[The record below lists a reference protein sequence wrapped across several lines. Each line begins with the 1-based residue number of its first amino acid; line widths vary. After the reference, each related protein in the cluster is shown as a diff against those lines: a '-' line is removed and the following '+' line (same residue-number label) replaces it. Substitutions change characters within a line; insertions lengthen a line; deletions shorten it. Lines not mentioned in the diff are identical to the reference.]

1 LVRNFNYC
9 TSSWNSY
16 TWLFGFLSKKKIENA
31 GFQSGTGTKEANK
44 PIVGYKH
51 SCKYC
56 EKLIPPNSITCPF
69 CEKTN
74 PLGPE
79 RCPRCHEPIEKDW
92 KVCAKCNQNLR
103 IVCPYCEKITF
114 FGDHCEDCG
123 ERLLVKC
130 PSCSQE
136 QPPIGDNCIK
146 CNKPLKKE
154 NN

>member
-1 LVRNFNYC
+1 MVRNFNYC

-16 TWLFGFLSKKKIENA
+16 TWLFGFLSTKKIENA

-56 EKLIPPNSITCPF
+56 EKLITPNSITFPF

-92 KVCAKCNQNLR
+92 KVCAKCKQSLR

-130 PSCSQE
+130 PSCGQE
-136 QPPIGDNCIK
+136 QPPIGDNCMK

-154 NN
+154 K